1 MYARHGDPESKSI
14 RRKGC
19 SCDICSSDLAFDRFM
34 RAYANDELGHK
45 VGCECDDCTRE
56 MRMTDPDTVREDT
69 GCKLAGYPPTLHYWE
84 SIYQQISEGYLDPR
98 DYDVRY
104 LQVAQIG
111 DEVMARIK
119 DDHMPDQD

>member
-19 SCDICSSDLAFDRFM
+19 SCDIC
-34 RAYANDELGHK
+34 
-45 VGCECDDCTRE
+45 
-56 MRMTDPDTVREDT
+56 VREDT
-69 GCKLAGYPPTLHYWE
+69 GCKLAGHPPTLHYWE